1 MALISCPKCGKN
13 ISDSLG
19 KCPHCGVGLTVC
31 PECGAK
37 VSVEAQTCPNCGFIL
52 RKEEPKPVKQNI
64 LNKINIKNPKVIICA
79 LLAVI
84 AVVFLC
90 VNISKKQKIAKWEK
104 AYSYAVSSMKT
115 NMTDAELV
123 ADLTHDVWA
132 NTINHKASVLTNKY
146 TLKEK
151 YRSSMANS
159 TTVSKS
165 YFNED
170 FNESMRV
177 LFADSTYQFLCS
189 NVKSGRDSVGKTMK
203 LLSDVPAGKESAYS
217 AVSKLHDQYLSMVNC
232 AINPSGSLITYT
244 SAINSASSGFRSAY
258 EKAKLYK

>member
-1 MALISCPKCGKN
+1 MKKLNVKDPKILI
-13 ISDSLG
+13 
-19 KCPHCGVGLTVC
+19 CGV
-31 PECGAK
+31 
-37 VSVEAQTCPNCGFIL
+37 
-52 RKEEPKPVKQNI
+52 
-64 LNKINIKNPKVIICA
+64 
-79 LLAVI
+79 LAIV

-90 VNISKKQKIAKWEK
+90 VIISKNQKIKNWEK
-104 AYSYAVSSMKT
+104 AYSYAVSSMKS

-146 TLKEK
+146 TLKER
-151 YRSSMANS
+151 YRSTYSSS
-159 TTVSKS
+159 TSLSSS

-170 FNESMRV
+170 FNESLQV

-189 NVKSGRDSVGKTMK
+189 NVKTGRDSVGKTMQ
-203 LLSDVPAGKESAYS
+203 LLSKVPAGKENAYS

-244 SAINSASSGFRSAY
+244 SAINSASAGFKSAY
-258 EKAKLYK
+258 EKAKIYK